1 VEYLNF
7 TFLKEHGQMFK
18 NLFFSMLMLSLVTTG
33 AMAGEWKDLFDG
45 KTLNGWSIHSGFAKY
60 RVEDGEIVGTAVKGS
75 PNTFL
80 CTNKEYG
87 DFILE
92 FEVKC
97 DPRLNSGVQIR
108 SQIAKDPMFFVF
120 RRPDGRPRQGLVPPD
135 RVYGYQVEIAGADTG
150 TSGGIYDEAR
160 RGFFLADVSEDPA
173 ASKAFK
179 DNWWNKYRIEC
190 KDSSI
195 KTWIN
200 DVPCADLRDSM
211 DAKGIIGLQVHGL
224 GRNFFPYQVRW
235 RNLRIRELDDAGPD
249 KLKVVVVTGGHDFEH
264 DPFFEVF
271 DSIEEITYTEAVQ
284 KDQSELFEDISNWDY
299 DVIVFYS
306 MTQDISEKRR
316 KNFLELLDRGVGVV
330 AMHHIMCAFQ
340 QWPQFKDIIGTK
352 YCLADTTIDGVMCKA
367 GTYQH
372 DIDMPISVADKQH
385 PITEGMGD
393 FVIHDEGYKNCWFDR
408 GNHVLL
414 TADHPASDKTVCW
427 VRKYGKSNV
436 CTIQLGHDSKAYEN
450 RNYRRLVRRAIL
462 WTAGRL

>member
-1 VEYLNF
+1 ML
-7 TFLKEHGQMFK
+7 K
-18 NLFFSMLMLSLVTTG
+18 NLQYSILLLSLVTTG
-33 AMAGEWKDLFDG
+33 ATAGEWTDLFDG
-45 KTLNGWSIHSGFAKY
+45 KTLNGWSVHSGYANY
-60 RVEDGEIVGTAVKGS
+60 RVADGTIVGTAVKGS

-108 SQIAKDPMFFVF
+108 SQIAQDPMFFVF
-120 RRPDGRPRQGLVPPD
+120 RGSDGRPRQRLVPPD
-135 RVYGYQVEIAGADTG
+135 RVYGYQVEIASAESG

-160 RGFFLADVSEDPA
+160 RGMFLADLADKPDA
-173 ASKAFK
+173 RRAFK
-179 DNWWNKYRIEC
+179 NDWWNKYRIEC
-190 KDSSI
+190 KGSSI
-195 KTWIN
+195 KTWVN

-211 DAKGIIGLQVHGL
+211 NAKGTIGLQVHGL

-235 RNLRIRELDDAGPD
+235 RNLRIRELDAE

-271 DSIEEITYTEAVQ
+271 DSIAEITYTEAVQ
-284 KDQSELFEDISNWDY
+284 KDQSELFEDITGWDY

-306 MTQDISEKRR
+306 MTQEISEKRQ
-316 KNFLELLDRGVGVV
+316 KNFLKLLDQGVGVV

-340 QWPQFKDIIGTK
+340 QWPQFSKIIGTK
-352 YCLADTTIDGVMCKA
+352 YCLTDTAIDGIQYKA
-367 GTYQH
+367 GSFQH
-372 DIDMPISVADKQH
+372 DIDMPVTVVDKQH
-385 PITEGMGD
+385 PITEGMND
-393 FVIHDEGYKNCWFDR
+393 FVIHDEGYKNCWFDK

-427 VRKYGKSNV
+427 VKQYGNSKV

-450 RNYRRLVRRAIL
+450 RNYRRLVRRAVL
-462 WTAGRL
+462 WSAGRL

>member
-1 VEYLNF
+1 ML
-7 TFLKEHGQMFK
+7 K
-18 NLFFSMLMLSLVTTG
+18 NLKLSILLLSLIGTS
-33 AMAGEWKDLFDG
+33 AIAGGWMDLLDG
-45 KTLNGWSIHSGFAKY
+45 ETLKGWSIHSGYAKY
-60 RVEDGEIVGTAVKGS
+60 RVEDGAIVGTAVKGS

-120 RRPDGRPRQGLVPPD
+120 RRPDGRPRQRVIPPD
-135 RVYGYQVEIAGADTG
+135 RVYGYQVEIASAETG

-160 RGFFLADVSEDPA
+160 RGFFLADVSQDPA

-179 DNWWNKYRIEC
+179 DNQWNKYRIEC
-190 KDSSI
+190 KGSSI

-200 DVPCADLRDSM
+200 GVPCADLRDSL

-235 RNLRIRELDDAGPD
+235 RNLRIREMDAADAD
-249 KLKVVVVTGGHDFEH
+249 KLKVVVVTGGHGFER
-264 DPFFEVF
+264 DPFFKMF
-271 DSIEEITYTEAVQ
+271 DSIGEITYTEAVQ
-284 KDQSELFEDISNWDY
+284 TDHSELFEDISGWDY

-306 MTQDISEKRR
+306 MTQEISQKRR
-316 KNFLELLDRGVGVV
+316 KNFLKLLDQGVGVV
-330 AMHHIMCAFQ
+330 ALHHIMCAFQ
-340 QWPQFKDIIGTK
+340 DWPEFRKIIGTR
-352 YCLADTTIDGVMCKA
+352 YCLADTMIDGVMYKA
-367 GTYQH
+367 GSYQH
-372 DIDMPISVADKQH
+372 DIDMPVSVADKQH

-393 FVIHDEGYKNCWFDR
+393 FVIHDEGYKNCWFDKD
-408 GNHVLL
+408 NQVLL
-414 TADHPASDKTVCW
+414 TAEHPASDKTVCW
-427 VRKYGKSNV
+427 VRQYGKAKV
-436 CTIQLGHDSKAYEN
+436 CTLQLGHDSKAYEN

-462 WTAGRL
+462 WTADRL